1 MTDESY
7 PPGDQVTPEP
17 MPADEHDTAKVLEG
31 AGDFTSGEGLVAFAG
46 MAIVAVWVIFSILT
60 TEYFIAHVLLIL
72 SVTAAVTPRLD
83 RSKVERLHPVPVIMK
98 ALGYG
103 IAFMGLVALV
113 EDIRFEAFDEVWAI
127 IGGVITYAAAVA
139 AFIGARQIES

>member
-1 MTDESY
+1 
-7 PPGDQVTPEP
+7 
-17 MPADEHDTAKVLEG
+17 
-31 AGDFTSGEGLVAFAG
+31 
-46 MAIVAVWVIFSILT
+46 
-60 TEYFIAHVLLIL
+60 
-72 SVTAAVTPRLD
+72 
-83 RSKVERLHPVPVIMK
+83 VERLHPVPVIMK